1 MRYIIIPIEDAKVVM
16 TADEIDHARKSTDGT
31 LVIVHEEILVRK
43 RNALGLATL
52 SSEETGVIEWTY
64 PVYEYKSKELNE
76 LLASK
81 EWTAE
86 EEILM
91 SRNAPNAVKEDDITY
106 KKGMVLEAG
115 KTYSQYGKQYRCIR
129 GSENP
134 VSGNLKDLTI
144 YVEPIK

>member
-1 MRYIIIPIEDAKVVM
+1 M
-16 TADEIDHARKSTDGT
+16 TQDEIDHARKSTDGT
-31 LVIVHEEILVRK
+31 RVIVHEEILVRK

-52 SSEETGVIEWTY
+52 PSEETGVIEWTY

-76 LLASK
+76 LLAGK
-81 EWTAE
+81 EWAAE
-86 EEILM
+86 ENVPEVQET
-91 SRNAPNAVKEDDITY
+91 PKAVSY

-144 YVEPIK
+144 YVKPIK